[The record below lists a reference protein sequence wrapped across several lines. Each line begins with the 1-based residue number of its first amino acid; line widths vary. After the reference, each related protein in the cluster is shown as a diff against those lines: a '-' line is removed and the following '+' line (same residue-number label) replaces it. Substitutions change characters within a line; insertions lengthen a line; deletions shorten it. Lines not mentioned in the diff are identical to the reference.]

1 MKYLLQIFLL
11 FLFTMTLF
19 AQDSEN
25 EVKKQL
31 NKLIELSKSKNYDK
45 AALLIAYN
53 GEIKERI
60 NKDSFDSTKKNE
72 LEKVKR
78 ICKKISALIDLSS
91 KYEIS
96 NYYVDKNNPEIH
108 IVEITF
114 TSGTQNLVTQF
125 SFIRN
130 ENGFLLTNMN

>member
-130 ENGFLLTNMN
+130 EKGFLLTNMN

>member
-31 NKLIELSKSKNYDK
+31 NKLIEFSKSKNYDK

-53 GEIKERI
+53 GEIKERV

-130 ENGFLLTNMN
+130 EKGFLLTNMN

>member
-1 MKYLLQIFLL
+1 
-11 FLFTMTLF
+11 MTLF

-130 ENGFLLTNMN
+130 EKGFLLTNMN

>member
-11 FLFTMTLF
+11 FLFTMTLI

-130 ENGFLLTNMN
+130 EKGFLLTNMN

>member
-11 FLFTMTLF
+11 FLFTMTLI

-53 GEIKERI
+53 GEIKERV
-60 NKDSFDSTKKNE
+60 NKDSFDPTKKNE

-130 ENGFLLTNMN
+130 EKGFLLTNMN

>member
-11 FLFTMTLF
+11 FLFTMTLI

-53 GEIKERI
+53 GEIKERV

-130 ENGFLLTNMN
+130 EKGFLLTNMN

>member
-11 FLFTMTLF
+11 FLFTMTLI
-19 AQDSEN
+19 AQDSES

-53 GEIKERI
+53 GEIKERV

>member
-11 FLFTMTLF
+11 FLFTMTLI

-53 GEIKERI
+53 GEIKERV